1 MSSNSNLISYESSN
15 SNLTRIGRDCNKQ
28 RRKLSIL
35 PPNRGSLPEVIRR
48 ENPPPP
54 TKGYLWYPPPAL
66 NGAEAGGAPRE
77 RRRAKAAPY
86 PRPRGPSPQGC
97 TWDQQKGGWWKADG
111 TEWQRKRIPEP
122 GAPKGPAKWTIAF
135 EEECAARKAR
145 EKAVRFDTA
154 LRCIAPS
161 TSTRSITRCAAPVP
175 RGAGVTSGRRC
186 GKLAMHWGLGSSGF
200 CRRSTLQAG
209 RGLSH
214 APGRG

>member
-1 MSSNSNLISYESSN
+1 M
-15 SNLTRIGRDCNKQ
+15 
-28 RRKLSIL
+28 
-35 PPNRGSLPEVIRR
+35 
-48 ENPPPP
+48 
-54 TKGYLWYPPPAL
+54 
-66 NGAEAGGAPRE
+66 NGAEAGGAPRAPPRE
-77 RRRAKAAPY
+77 SCYKHPGSSAPCAPARRAAHGTSTE
-86 PRPRGPSPQGC
+86 RC
-97 TWDQQKGGWWKADG
+97 GWWKADG

-145 EKAVRFDTA
+145 KKAVRFDTA